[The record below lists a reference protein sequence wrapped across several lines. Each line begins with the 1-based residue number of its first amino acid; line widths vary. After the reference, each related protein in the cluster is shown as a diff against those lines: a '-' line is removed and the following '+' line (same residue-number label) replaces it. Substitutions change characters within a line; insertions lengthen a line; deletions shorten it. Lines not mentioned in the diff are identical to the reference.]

1 MKFKE
6 LQDKNVGEL
15 VKGLVLIKQELFN
28 LRLQKSQGKIEKSSR
43 LRECR
48 KDFARIKTKLTQ
60 LKSV

>member
-6 LQDKNVGEL
+6 LQNKSSDEL

-28 LRLQKSQGKIEKSSR
+28 LRLQKAQGKMEKSSR

-48 KDFARIKTKLTQ
+48 KDFARIRTKLTQ